1 MAIAATNLCVRSSS
15 LKTIETPSLPRSSS
29 FSSPANSPFSKS
41 LRGRIA
47 RHHLQVSL
55 CLNNR
60 FNINNARKRAVRV
73 FCASIR
79 KLAETEALSLD
90 ENPRRLTEKI
100 PSSTGVYAMLDKNG
114 DTQFIGVSLRI
125 SHSVLSHLRH
135 VPDLCGAVK
144 IGLVDAQDRAT
155 LTDAWKAWMEEHI
168 NSTGKVPPGNDSGN
182 TTWVRKQK
190 QGKSDIRLTPGRHVQ
205 LTVSLEELIDKLVKE
220 NKVVAF
226 IKGSRNAPQCGFSHQ
241 VLTLLNELGVDYES
255 LNVLDE
261 EHNPGLRETLK
272 VYSNWPTFPQV
283 FVNGELLGG
292 ADIIMEM
299 FQKGELQKLFSAR
312 Q

>member
-144 IGLVDAQDRAT
+144 IAVVENPRRTGLSDVWRIWMDEHLEASCSIPAGNESWNMTWREKEIPVKDDLCLRAAPY
-155 LTDAWKAWMEEHI
+155 LEFQA
-168 NSTGKVPPGNDSGN
+168 P
-182 TTWVRKQK
+182 
-190 QGKSDIRLTPGRHVQ
+190 
-205 LTVSLEELIDKLVKE
+205 LEELIQKLSKE
-220 NKVVAF
+220 NKALAF
-226 IKGSRNAPQCGFSHQ
+226 IRGSRNAPRCNQ
-241 VLTLLNELGVDYES
+241 S
-255 LNVLDE
+255 LNVLYVFYEQMIDYE
-261 EHNPGLRETLK
+261 TVDVFDDEHNRGLRKVLK
-272 VYSNWPTFPQV
+272 TFTGYPTFPQI
-283 FVNGELLGG
+283 FLRGNFIGGLEELEDMAEKGKLYH
-292 ADIIMEM
+292 M
-299 FQKGELQKLFSAR
+299 FHK
-312 Q
+312 